1 MYENPFHPSTPRRQT
16 SLPHVDNYR
25 VYLSHER
32 GYSPCTVQAY
42 VKNVRAWL
50 RWLESHSYNYLQA
63 GYDEI
68 FEYVCYLVDS
78 SYSRAS
84 VNQYIAAIKSYY
96 VYLDIAKVTTLSSV
110 MRFSSARVRRKLPDV
125 LTLEEIDRLIA
136 AVPTNYLE
144 AVRDRAIFQ
153 LLFSSGIR
161 VTECCMLRLSNIDL
175 ERGIFKVTGKGN
187 KERYAF
193 IDPTA
198 AEALR
203 AWFQYRMQLDLPT
216 EEADF
221 CFVSAINLSHLSRI
235 TIWSKVKYY
244 AQLAGIKKNVHP
256 HTFRHSFATA
266 LLQGGANVFD
276 IKRLMGHA
284 DLRSTEFYLH
294 TDTTAMR
301 TAIENCHPRNILYR
315 QRHAATV

>member
-1 MYENPFHPSTPRRQT
+1 MYENPFHPSRPMGQS
-16 SLPHVDNYR
+16 SLPHVDKFQ

-32 GYSPCTVQAY
+32 GYSQCTVRAY

-50 RWLESHSYNYLQA
+50 RWLSARGVGYADA
-63 GYDEI
+63 GYNELFD
-68 FEYVCYLVDS
+68 YVVSLLDS
-78 SYSRAS
+78 NYSRAS
-84 VNQYIAAIKSYY
+84 VNQYIASVKAYY
-96 VYLDIAKVTTLSSV
+96 LYLDIAKIVALSSV
-110 MRFSSARVRRKLPDV
+110 MRFSSARVRRKMPDV
-125 LTLEEIDRLIA
+125 LTTEEIDRLIS

-161 VTECCMLRLSNIDL
+161 VTECCDLRLSNIDL
-175 ERGIFKVTGKGN
+175 ERGVFKVLGKGN

-193 IDPTA
+193 IDPVA

-203 AWFQYRMQLDLPT
+203 AWFAYRSQLTLPT
-216 EEADF
+216 AEADY
-221 CFVSAINLSHLSRI
+221 CFVSAINLRHLSRI

-244 AQLAGIKKNVHP
+244 AQQAGITKNVHP

-301 TAIENCHPRNILYR
+301 KAIENCHPRNILYR
-315 QRHAATV
+315 QRHAASI

>member
-1 MYENPFHPSTPRRQT
+1 MYENPFHPSRPVRQT
-16 SLPHVDNYR
+16 SLPYVDKFQ

-32 GYSPCTVQAY
+32 GYSKCTVAAY

-50 RWLESHSYNYLQA
+50 RWLSSRSVSYADA
-63 GYDEI
+63 GYSELFD
-68 FEYVCYLVDS
+68 YVVSLLDS
-78 SYSRAS
+78 NYARAS
-84 VNQYIAAIKSYY
+84 VNQYIASVKAYY
-96 VYLDIAKVTTLSSV
+96 VFLDLAKVVTLSSV
-110 MRFSSARVRRKLPDV
+110 MRFSSARVARKLPDV
-125 LTLEEIDRLIA
+125 LTTEEIDRLIA
-136 AVPTNYLE
+136 VVPNNYLE

-161 VTECCMLRLSNIDL
+161 VSECCSLRMSDIDL
-175 ERGIFKVTGKGN
+175 DRGVFKVLGKGN

-193 IDPTA
+193 IDPVA
-198 AEALR
+198 ADALR
-203 AWFQYRMQLDLPT
+203 QWFSWRSSLTLPT
-216 EEADF
+216 EEADY
-221 CFVSAINLSHLSRI
+221 CFVSAINLRHISRI
-235 TIWSKVKYY
+235 TVWSKVKYY
-244 AQLAGIKKNVHP
+244 ANLAGIQKNVHP